1 MVVFV
6 PNGLPIW
13 SFLPWFVRPSKLGPV
28 RSLLLGISLGFSIS
42 ASLTGIA
49 LYALD
54 SWKRGLRRKAER
66 QLIEL
71 RENEVSDGVEGLIGQ
86 SGRVQLGGI
95 WWAAS

>member
-1 MVVFV
+1 MVLGRTT
-6 PNGLPIW
+6 PLPIW

-28 RSLLLGISLGFSIS
+28 RSLLFGISLGFSIS

-54 SWKRGLRRKAER
+54 SWKRALRKKAER

-71 RENEVSDGVEGLIGQ
+71 KENEVLDGVEGLIGEQ
-86 SGRVQLGGI
+86 PNDQTS
-95 WWAAS
+95 